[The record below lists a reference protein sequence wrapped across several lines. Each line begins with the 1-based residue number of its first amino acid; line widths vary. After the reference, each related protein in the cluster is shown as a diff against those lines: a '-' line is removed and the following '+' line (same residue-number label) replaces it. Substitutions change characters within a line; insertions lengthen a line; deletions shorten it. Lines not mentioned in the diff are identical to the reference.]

1 MNLFHRRH
9 LALFCALFAV
19 AALGGCFL
27 KSSHKWVWGLSILG
41 VAVLIA
47 LFLPFFKKHRAALLK
62 CVLCLIFAA
71 AALIESYLVIDRER
85 DKLAPLLGQTTE
97 AEITIIGKNTTSEY
111 FSSYEAMVIFGHDNF
126 DAVLECEYKGD
137 FSVGDILWG
146 QVLVTGIEDQ
156 QENVS
161 YYLARG
167 VYISLLS
174 SEDTLS
180 VMDSGYSNFKIKM
193 RSLNAYLSNILE
205 KEVGGKQA
213 DLVSAISLG
222 NKKLLD
228 NEILRDFRRAGLSHV
243 LAISG
248 MHLSVIMLVLE
259 NLLRRFGVRKELRC
273 VLIFFIAFFYLALTG
288 FSLSTVRAFIM
299 VSFVYLAFLSRNDN
313 DTITSLFFSLFLIFV
328 IWPNSVWD
336 VGIWLSFLAVLG
348 ILTVEY
354 FTKKITA
361 RLYESQLKKHL
372 IKITVYILSSL
383 LVTIAANIFV
393 CFPMWLYFKELS
405 LISVLSNLIISPLIS
420 LVLFA
425 APLMLLISFI
435 PLLSYITPAIAFVL
449 RALCS
454 VIINIVSWLSRLE
467 DITVSLNYNFA
478 GYIIIP
484 ATALLFLLLILPLR
498 RKFWIPLIPTIAVV
512 LFTGCL
518 IVHNNMNAET
528 LTADYLSY
536 GESEMLLLTTTE
548 DTVICDFSTGA
559 TTYLYQSI
567 TFSKERFS
575 TEISAVVLTHYH
587 TYHISTFSR
596 SAARTVIR
604 EIYLPFPQNSDEYHL
619 MRSLIDVAGK
629 AGTKVIL
636 YDRDEDFSPAENITL
651 NLSNI
656 AYLKRST
663 HPTFALTV
671 SAFDKRLTY
680 VAESAHEAEELYTVI
695 EARLQASDF
704 VIFGTHGPLT
714 KTDFS
719 YDGLSASQY
728 IIISNPTVLSHFK
741 PQSGSKVITDSSL
754 VTFRMEQ

>member
-1 MNLFHRRH
+1 MNLFYRRH

-19 AALGGCFL
+19 VSLGGCFL
-27 KSSHKWVWGLSILG
+27 ESSHKWFVSLLILG

-47 LFLPFFKKHRAALLK
+47 LLLPFFKKHRAALLK
-62 CVLCLIFAA
+62 CVLCLLFASI
-71 AALIESYLVIDRER
+71 ALIESYLVIDRER
-85 DKLAPLLGQTTE
+85 DKLTPLLEQMPE
-97 AEITIIGKNTTSEY
+97 AEITIIGKNTTAEY
-111 FSSYEAMVIFGHDNF
+111 FSSYEAMVTFGEDSF
-126 DAVLECEYKGD
+126 DAVLECEYKGT
-137 FSVGDILWG
+137 FSVGDILRG
-146 QVLVTGIEDQ
+146 QVLVTRIENQ
-156 QENVS
+156 QENVG

-167 VYISLLS
+167 VYIALLS
-174 SEDTLS
+174 SEDTLE
-180 VMDSGYSNFKIKM
+180 VIDSGYSNFKIKM
-193 RSLNAYLSNILE
+193 RSLNTYLSNIFE
-205 KEVGGKQA
+205 KELGGEQA
-213 DLVSAISLG
+213 NLVSAIFLG

-313 DTITSLFFSLFLIFV
+313 DAVTSLFFSLFLIFA
-328 IWPNSVWD
+328 ISPNSVWD

-354 FTKKITA
+354 FTKKITE
-361 RLYESQLKKHL
+361 RLYKSQLKKHL
-372 IKITVYILSSL
+372 IKIAVYFLSAL
-383 LVTIAANIFV
+383 LITIAANIFV

-435 PLLSYITPAIAFVL
+435 PLLSYITPVIAFAL
-449 RALCS
+449 RAFCS
-454 VIINIVSWLSRLE
+454 IILDMVSWLSRLE
-467 DITVSLNYNFA
+467 NITVSLNYNFA

-512 LFTGCL
+512 LFSGCL
-518 IVHNNMNAET
+518 IVHNVTNAEM

-559 TTYLYQSI
+559 NSYLYQSI
-567 TFSKERFS
+567 DFSKERFS

-596 SAARTVIR
+596 NAARTVIR
-604 EIYLPFPQNSDEYHL
+604 ELYLPFPQNMDEYHL

-629 AGTKVIL
+629 AETKVIL
-636 YDRDEDFSPAENITL
+636 YDRGEDFSPAENITL
-651 NLSNI
+651 NLSDI
-656 AYLKRST
+656 AYLNRST

-671 SAFDKRLTY
+671 SAFGKKLTY
-680 VAESAHEAEELYTVI
+680 VAESAHEAEELYTDI
-695 EARLQASDF
+695 EARLQASHF

-719 YDGLSASQY
+719 YDGLSALQY
-728 IIISNPTVLSHFK
+728 IVIPNPTVLSHFK
-741 PQSGSKVITDSSL
+741 PQIVSKIITDSSL
-754 VTFRMEQ
+754 VTFQMKQ